1 MGVSLSDFEV
11 IELGWRPATDPAAAT
26 ISWPTPAP
34 IVQGK
39 PLGPD
44 ELAATSS
51 VPGSFVYDPPAG
63 SVLPPGVHTLTAT
76 FIPASSALAAEAP
89 AAGAASPDGEAPPAM
104 HGPVVYQVDE
114 MEAAAGAEPG
124 ARTATWETV
133 VSVSL
138 VVLTQ
143 PRTTPAI
150 DWPAPAPIVQGRALS
165 GSQLNASTAVPGT
178 FVYAPAAGTV
188 LAAGTHTLSAV
199 FTPAD
204 TTLYNGTTAY
214 MALTVTPVLHQL
226 TVVRP
231 TGGMINGAG
240 IDCGTSKA
248 ACQVTMPAAMSLGLR
263 ATPDSGYAFAG
274 WTGNCAGTNP
284 GYSLT
289 LSGSMSCGAA
299 FTAKAIAPPANPA
312 TAPKV
317 SAAPSPPPPGGG
329 EPPLGG
335 PYRLTVVRPSGG
347 VVKAAGVNCGTK
359 SASCEV
365 TMPGPMTIGI
375 QATADPGYAF
385 QGWTGNCSGSS
396 PSHALAL
403 EGPRSC
409 GASFVAA
416 ADAVTTTPGPSTSA
430 GTSAASS
437 NGTLSSDGPYTL
449 TITRPTGGTIQAAG
463 IYCGT
468 KGTACAVTMPAA
480 LWLGLLA
487 TPDRGYTFTG
497 WTGDCS
503 GTQPMRTVTLAG
515 PRTCG
520 ATFRAGQ

>member
-1 MGVSLSDFEV
+1 MHGPLV
-11 IELGWRPATDPAAAT
+11 RQTDEME
-26 ISWPTPAP
+26 PT
-34 IVQGK
+34 
-39 PLGPD
+39 
-44 ELAATSS
+44 
-51 VPGSFVYDPPAG
+51 
-63 SVLPPGVHTLTAT
+63 
-76 FIPASSALAAEAP
+76 
-89 AAGAASPDGEAPPAM
+89 AGAAA
-104 HGPVVYQVDE
+104 H
-114 MEAAAGAEPG
+114 
-124 ARTATWETV
+124 ARTATMETV

-150 DWPAPAPIVQGRALS
+150 DWPAPAPIVQGTALS
-165 GSQLNASTAVPGT
+165 RSQLNASTAVPGT
-178 FVYAPAAGTV
+178 FVYAPGAGTV
-188 LAAGTHTLSAV
+188 LPAGTHTVSAV

-214 MALTVTPVLHQL
+214 MALSVTRVLHQL

-231 TGGMINGAG
+231 SGGMINGAG
-240 IDCGTSKA
+240 INCGTSKA
-248 ACQVTMPAAMSLGLR
+248 VCQVTMPAAMSLGLR
-263 ATPDSGYAFAG
+263 ATPDSGYSFAG
-274 WTGNCAGTNP
+274 WTGDCAGSDA

-289 LSGSMSCGAA
+289 LSGSRSCGAT
-299 FTAKAIAPPANPA
+299 FTAKAITTPANP
-312 TAPKV
+312 TTPKA
-317 SAAPSPPPPGGG
+317 SSAPSPPPPGDG

-385 QGWTGNCSGSS
+385 QGWSGSCSGSN
-396 PSHALAL
+396 PSQALAL

-409 GASFVAA
+409 GASFVPAA
-416 ADAVTTTPGPSTSA
+416 SAVTMPSTSP

-437 NGTLSSDGPYTL
+437 NGTLPMGAPYTL

-468 KGTACAVTMPAA
+468 RGTACAVTMPAA

-503 GTQPMRTVTLAG
+503 GTQPSRTVTLAG
-515 PRTCG
+515 ARTCS
-520 ATFRAGQ
+520 ATFTASQ